1 MKVMKRISV
10 LVPSE
15 LLYLFDP
22 DYEHLFVVARERGRI
37 VARPAEEYYA
47 SVDCTQFS
55 NECYGDCSICTC
67 YDEAFDDCKLP
78 SIMG

>member
-22 DYEHLFVVARERGRI
+22 DYEHLFVVKRVRGRI

-47 SVDCTQFS
+47 SEDCTQFS
-55 NECYGDCSICTC
+55 HECYGDCSSCTC
-67 YDEAFDDCKLP
+67 YDDGFDNCKLF
-78 SIMG
+78 SKMG

>member
-22 DYEHLFVVARERGRI
+22 DYEHLFVVKRERGRI

-47 SVDCTQFS
+47 SEDCTQFS
-55 NECYGDCSICTC
+55 NECYGDCSSCTC
-67 YDEAFDDCKLP
+67 YDDGFDNCKLF
-78 SIMG
+78 SKMG